1 MNATLI
7 IYATLIFFS
16 TIGLKRG
23 EYKVNYLNNAE
34 IIDMG
39 VVAANNWCCGGCI
52 SFECYSCCS
61 RVGSYIFQEGH
72 KVYCLALANH
82 IWYFYWSLSLN
93 LCAIFCSNFSELFDT
108 EWFITFLRNDVRI
121 VKELPDMGGNFVAT
135 YTVRVPRKCTPKC
148 YEDRVL
154 PVLVRKRVSLH
165 MHPQIKKAQVDMCFF

>member
-16 TIGLKRG
+16 TMGLKRG

-52 SFECYSCCS
+52 SFECYSCS

-121 VKELPDMGGNFVAT
+121 VKELPEMGGNFVAP

-165 MHPQIKKAQVDMCFF
+165 MHPQIKNICMHSTN